1 MGTTTYGSSRCQT
14 STRKLALGR
23 TYGWGRGASK
33 KKLDAEA
40 CLPQCATQPWSV
52 VYSWYLP
59 GARGVEGKRTAPSF
73 REYCAMI
80 IPTLRVVPSF
90 RRKEDQGE
98 LVNVLEVEYGSRP
111 GFIEPG
117 YTYAGLVEAL
127 DDLL

>member
-1 MGTTTYGSSRCQT
+1 MSDKYAETRFGPYLWVGTRCEQE
-14 STRKLALGR
+14 
-23 TYGWGRGASK
+23 
-33 KKLDAEA
+33 KLDAEA
-40 CLPQCATQPWSV
+40 CLPQCAKQPWSV

-90 RRKEDQGE
+90 RRQEDQDE

-117 YTYAGLVEAL
+117 YT
-127 DDLL
+127 